1 MSTSLL
7 VAAAD
12 LGTVAEQVATFV
24 GILKDHLRL
33 GASNAKAVRTFVKLV
48 TNLPYEA
55 GFEDTRKD
63 YPVDRYGDDYMR
75 YIIEKPTGFKPDYA
89 DDVIEYLD
97 TTALEGKVRSLPAA
111 AKQKLVAALRS
122 LDSNVGVGNVVEW
135 VGDKVGELLA
145 ASSERSD
152 AQDVVT
158 EKISLA
164 RAEYARTEYA
174 EMLLGEAQ
182 GRCPF
187 TSCRKPLLA
196 ISSGKPVPDYEVIVI
211 DPAGDGAS
219 PANLLA
225 CCHDC
230 SVTYGSAPSAD
241 QVTRGQELKRNLERE
256 HEISDIVAKRNV
268 EQAIGEVIRQLP
280 YVESTDLDRKIG
292 KPLLV
297 ERKLPQPEHALLV
310 RKILQNVGE
319 FFRYIDTELKN
330 NERVRPG
337 GYDKFARTVAD
348 LFDDMDQAGA
358 SKGDIFT
365 QLVTWLDE
373 RTGGGV
379 EACEAVVSY
388 FVQSC
393 EVFR

>member
-7 VAAAD
+7 VAGAD
-12 LGTVAEQVATFV
+12 LGPVAEQVATFI

-33 GASNAKAVRTFVKLV
+33 GPSNAKAVRVFVKLI
-48 TNLPYEA
+48 TDLPYEA
-55 GFEDTRKD
+55 EFEDTCKD

-97 TTALEGKVRSLPAA
+97 TTALEAKVRSLTAA
-111 AKQKLVAALRS
+111 AKQKLVTALRR
-122 LDSNVGVGNVVEW
+122 LDSNVGVGNVAEW
-135 VGDKVGELLA
+135 VGDKVGELLD

-152 AQDVVT
+152 AHDVVV

-174 EMLLGEAQ
+174 EMLLGQAQ
-182 GRCPF
+182 GLCPF
-187 TSCRKPLLA
+187 TTCRNPLLA
-196 ISSGKPVPDYEVIVI
+196 VSSGKPVPDYEVIII

-230 SVTYGSAPSAD
+230 SVAYGPAPSAD
-241 QVTRGQELKRNLERE
+241 QVTQAQELKRSLERA

-268 EQAIGEVIRQLP
+268 EQAIAEVIRQLP
-280 YVESTDLDRKIG
+280 YAEIADLDREIR

-310 RKILQNVGE
+310 RKILRNVGE
-319 FFRYIDTELKN
+319 FFLHIDTELKN

-348 LFDDMDQAGA
+348 LFDDMDQAGT
-358 SKGDIFT
+358 SEGDIFT
-365 QLVTWLDE
+365 YLVTWLDE
-373 RTGGGV
+373 RTRGGV